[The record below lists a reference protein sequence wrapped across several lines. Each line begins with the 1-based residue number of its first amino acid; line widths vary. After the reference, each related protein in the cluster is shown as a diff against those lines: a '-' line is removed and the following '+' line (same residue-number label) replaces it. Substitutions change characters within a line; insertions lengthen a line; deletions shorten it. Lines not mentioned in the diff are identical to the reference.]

1 MSKVRSKSLT
11 RVVTAVV
18 CALMLL
24 GLIWVSARDALA
36 SLHAARAA
44 RNVSLVTIDKAIS
57 LNHGDA
63 DAHVVRG
70 AVLEVNDD
78 LVSAIR
84 EYEQA
89 TALRPADYV
98 LWLTLARARELNGD
112 QNKAIAAARMAVPLA
127 RFYAQP
133 HWELGNLLVRAGQT
147 AEGFT
152 ELRLASSINSDFL
165 APVIDLAWQLSKGDV
180 QFVENTISPKNAA
193 QYAAL
198 AECFE
203 RHGEVDE
210 AIEMLAF
217 AGPDLKPDATI
228 AQHRRQFLNELIA
241 AKKFI

>member
-84 EYEQA
+84 EYE
-89 TALRPADYV
+89 RSEERRV
-98 LWLTLARARELNGD
+98 G
-112 QNKAIAAARMAVPLA
+112 K
-127 RFYAQP
+127 
-133 HWELGNLLVRAGQT
+133 
-147 AEGFT
+147 
-152 ELRLASSINSDFL
+152 
-165 APVIDLAWQLSKGDV
+165 
-180 QFVENTISPKNAA
+180 
-193 QYAAL
+193 
-198 AECFE
+198 EC
-203 RHGEVDE
+203 RS
-210 AIEMLAF
+210 
-217 AGPDLKPDATI
+217 
-228 AQHRRQFLNELIA
+228 
-241 AKKFI
+241 